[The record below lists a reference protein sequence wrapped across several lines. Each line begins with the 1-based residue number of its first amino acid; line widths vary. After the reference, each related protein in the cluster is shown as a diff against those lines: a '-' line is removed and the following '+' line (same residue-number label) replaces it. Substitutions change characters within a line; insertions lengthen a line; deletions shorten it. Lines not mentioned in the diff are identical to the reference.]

1 MKKHSNS
8 GVITLEA
15 CVVVVSFLI
24 LMLLLSSLFL
34 IFMAQNITSH
44 VVLQATQSLATEV
57 YSIDK
62 LLLESSADATNVGD
76 FLGDLIRDLSN
87 VDTDAR
93 EDKTNFNFEAKW
105 YEQDDVSEAVKSRF
119 VGYLNGGNE
128 EEASSFLK
136 NLNIVN
142 GLDGLDFSGSYVEND
157 TLYVNLKYEM
167 EYDFQPA
174 NMENIKVEQTACSK
188 LWKTK

>member
-44 VVLQATQSLATEV
+44 VALQATQSLATEV

>member
-1 MKKHSNS
+1 
-8 GVITLEA
+8 
-15 CVVVVSFLI
+15 
-24 LMLLLSSLFL
+24 
-34 IFMAQNITSH
+34 MAQNITSH

>member
-1 MKKHSNS
+1 MKNNYFIVDKSILPDYYEK
-8 GVITLEA
+8 VITA
-15 CVVVVSFLI
+15 R
-24 LMLLLSSLFL
+24 
-34 IFMAQNITSH
+34 AY
-44 VVLQATQSLATEV
+44 LAEG
-57 YSIDK
+57 ICK
-62 LLLESSADATNVGD
+62 
-76 FLGDLIRDLSN
+76 
-87 VDTDAR
+87 
-93 EDKTNFNFEAKW
+93 
-105 YEQDDVSEAVKSRF
+105 DVSEAVKSRF